1 MTRSRAAHRLLI
13 VSACLMCFPAAWA
26 EEHTFVLD
34 TRQWDEQPQSVHVA
48 GTFNGWSKDATP
60 MRPDSRG
67 LYRATVDLPDGVHQ
81 YKFVIDGERWV
92 RDAEHTDAELEAPD
106 GHGGMN
112 SAVLIGF
119 DARELPPPRAD
130 HINIEA
136 LRHDP
141 QSDARVVAT
150 GRMIILA
157 AQAQADDVQR
167 VTATLTESD
176 GVTHEAPLHHTRRHL
191 GWDHFAALVPVR
203 SQHLRYRLTYADG
216 DATVETSAHELEAIA
231 PFETP
236 DWAKDAVWYQVF
248 VERFRNG
255 DPSNDP
261 GEAWYENRLPWTADW
276 WQTHEAY
283 GEAPGAENFY
293 AGAGNA
299 WKRRFGG
306 DLQGVREKLPY
317 LRRLGVNALYFN
329 PIFEADS
336 AHKYDTSD
344 FRHIDDNFGVKGDLP
359 IAGETEDPATW
370 RWSASDK
377 VFLDFI
383 EEAHR
388 QGFRVIID
396 GVFNHVGRS
405 HPFFLDVLRHGRDS
419 RYADWFE
426 IMSWGQVPADR
437 FGDDATIDELLEVHG
452 KPGGIQWRAW
462 DGDNGHLPTF
472 RKDPKLGLAPGPRQ
486 HIFDITTRWLAPDGD
501 PGKGVDGFRLDVP
514 GDIPHPFWI
523 DWRKHVKSI
532 KPEAYLTGEI
542 WSFAHPWLAGD
553 QFDATMN
560 YPFAYAAEAF
570 FADRQTAIPPSEFAR
585 RLREVAYA
593 YPLQVALVQQNLLD
607 SHDTDRFASRIV
619 NPDRGY
625 DVRNRM
631 QDPEADFDPRKPNAT
646 EWRRFMQ
653 AVTCQFTFPGAP
665 LIYYGNEAGMWS
677 PDDPSNRMPMLWRD
691 LEPYDMPG
699 YTFHERVF
707 HHHQRLIA
715 LRHQVEPLRRGFFR
729 VVHTDDEA
737 GVIVYDRFLEDE
749 HVYIA
754 LNRSPERR
762 RIDLKIDNRQGRWR
776 NLLDPVVA
784 DLVPPEDKADARP
797 VLMPRPDAQT
807 LTVRHGAISVVLDAY
822 DGAVLVPAEE

>member
-1 MTRSRAAHRLLI
+1 MRILPIPFVLI
-13 VSACLMCFPAAWA
+13 SLFLSLPIANASAV
-26 EEHTFVLD
+26 EHTFVLD
-34 TRQWDEQPQSVHVA
+34 TRQWEQQPETVHVA
-48 GTFNGWSKDATP
+48 GSFNGWSKDATP
-60 MRPDSRG
+60 MRRDEHG
-67 LYRATVDLPDGVHQ
+67 VYRATVDLPEGVHQ
-81 YKFVIDGERWV
+81 YKFVIDGQRWV
-92 RDAEHTDAELEAPD
+92 RDPVHSDEELEEPD

-112 SAVLIGF
+112 CAVLIGF
-119 DARELPPPRAD
+119 DARELDPPRES
-130 HINIEA
+130 HIKREA

-141 QSDARVVAT
+141 RTGARVVAT
-150 GRMIILA
+150 GRMVILE
-157 AQAQADDVQR
+157 AQTQAGDVR
-167 VTATLTESD
+167 RITATITEAD
-176 GVTHEAPLHHTRRHL
+176 GTTHEASLHHTRRHL
-191 GWDHFAALVPVR
+191 GWDAFAALIPVHSER
-203 SQHLRYRLTYADG
+203 VRYRLTYADG
-216 DATVETSAHELEAIA
+216 EATIETPRHELHAVA

-236 DWAKDAVWYQVF
+236 EWAKDAAWYQVF

-255 DPSNDP
+255 EPSNDP

-276 WQTHEAY
+276 WDTHVEH
-283 GEAPGAENFY
+283 GEQPGAQNFY
-293 AGAGNA
+293 GGAGNV

-317 LRRLGVNALYFN
+317 LRRLGVNALYLN
-329 PIFEADS
+329 PVFEADS
-336 AHKYDTSD
+336 AHKYDTAD

-377 VFLDFI
+377 VFLDFLD
-383 EEAHR
+383 EAHR

-426 IMSWGQVPADR
+426 ITDWGPRKFDQ
-437 FGDDATIDELLEVHG
+437 FNGDSTLEALLEVHG
-452 KPGGIQWRAW
+452 KPGGVQWRAW

-472 RKDPKLGLAPGPRQ
+472 RKDPELGLAPGPRR
-486 HIFDITTRWLAPDGD
+486 HIFDITARWLAPDGD

-523 DWRKHVKSI
+523 DWRRHVKSI
-532 KPEAYLTGEI
+532 KPEALITGEI
-542 WSFAHPWLAGD
+542 WPFAHPWLEGD
-553 QFDATMN
+553 QFDATIN

-570 FADRQTAIPPSEFAR
+570 FADRQTAIPPTEFAR

-631 QDPEADFDPRKPNAT
+631 QDPDADFNPRRPNDT

-653 AVTCQFTFPGAP
+653 AVTCQMTFLGAP
-665 LIYYGNEAGMWS
+665 MIYYGNEAGMWS
-677 PDDPSNRMPMLWRD
+677 PDDPANRMPMLWRD
-691 LEPYDMPG
+691 REPYDMPG
-699 YTFHERVF
+699 FTFHEDVF
-707 HHHQRLIA
+707 AHHQRLIA
-715 LRHQVEPLRRGFFR
+715 LRRQLEPLRRGFFR

-737 GVIVYDRFLEDE
+737 GVIVYDRFLENE
-749 HVYIA
+749 HVYVA
-754 LNRSPERR
+754 LNRSKQTQRVR
-762 RIDLKIDNRQGRWR
+762 FDINGNAGRWV
-776 NLLDPVVA
+776 NLLDPDAAQVQPAV
-784 DLVPPEDKADARP
+784 DEADARP
-797 VLMPRPDAQT
+797 TLEWRGDTPVLN
-807 LTVRHGAISVVLDAY
+807 VRDGTISLVIEPY
-822 DGAVLVPAEE
+822 GGAVIAPVMD

>member
-1 MTRSRAAHRLLI
+1 MNRLKFCLALSLWMI
-13 VSACLMCFPAAWA
+13 LLLRGASASASP
-26 EEHTFVLD
+26 HTFMLD
-34 TRQWDEQPQSVHVA
+34 TRMWDDQPRSVHVA
-48 GTFNGWSKDATP
+48 GSFNGWSKDVAPLTRDDAG
-60 MRPDSRG
+60 MW
-67 LYRATVDLPDGVHQ
+67 RATLDLPEGVHQ
-81 YKFVIDGERWV
+81 YKFVIDGERWL
-92 RDAEHTDAELEAPD
+92 RDPAHSDAQLEEPD
-106 GHGGMN
+106 GHGGLN
-112 SAVLIGF
+112 SAVLLGF
-119 DARELPPPRAD
+119 DARTLPPPQAD
-130 HINIEA
+130 HIKREA
-136 LRHDP
+136 LRHNP
-141 QSDARVVAT
+141 ATDARVVAT
-150 GRMIILA
+150 GRMIILEAKTQA
-157 AQAQADDVQR
+157 ADVER
-167 VTATLTESD
+167 VTAMITEAD
-176 GVTHEAPLHHTRRHL
+176 GSKHEAPLHRTRMYL
-191 GWDHFAALVPVR
+191 GWDEFAALVPVR
-203 SQHLRYRLTYADG
+203 GEQVRYQLQYLDG
-216 DATVETSAHELEAIA
+216 SARVVSDEREVRVVT
-231 PFETP
+231 PFDTP

-261 GEAWYENRLPWTADW
+261 GEAWYENHLPWTVDW
-276 WQTHEAY
+276 WKTHVEH
-283 GEAPGAENFY
+283 GEVAGEENFHT
-293 AGAGNA
+293 GAGNV

-317 LRRLGVNALYFN
+317 LRELGVNAIYFN

-336 AHKYDTSD
+336 MHKYDTSD

-359 IAGETEDPATW
+359 IEGETEDPATW
-370 RWSASDK
+370 RWSASDQ

-388 QGFRVIID
+388 QGFKVIVD

-426 IMSWGQVPADR
+426 ITSWGEVPADR
-437 FGDDATIDELLEVHG
+437 FGDDATIEDLLEVHG
-452 KPGGIQWRAW
+452 KPGGIQWHAW

-486 HIFDITTRWLAPDGD
+486 HIFDITTRWLAPEAN
-501 PGKGVDGFRLDVP
+501 PRKGVDGFRLDVP

-532 KPEAYLTGEI
+532 KPEAYITGEI
-542 WSFAHPWLAGD
+542 WSFAQPWLGGD

-570 FADRQTAIPPSEFAR
+570 FADQETAITPSEFAQ
-585 RLREVAYA
+585 RLTEVAYA

-619 NPDRGY
+619 NPDLPY
-625 DVRNRM
+625 DGQNRL
-631 QDPEADFDPRKPNAT
+631 QDTGPDYNPRKPNAT
-646 EWRRFMQ
+646 EWQRFKQ
-653 AVTCQFTFPGAP
+653 AVTCQMTFPGAP

-699 YTFHERVF
+699 FTFHKDVF
-707 HHHQRLIA
+707 AHHQRLIA
-715 LRHQVEPLRRGFFR
+715 LRHQLEPLRRGFFR

-737 GVIVYDRFLEDE
+737 GVIVYDRFLEDG

-754 LNRSPERR
+754 LNRSPRPQR
-762 RIDLKIDNRQGRWR
+762 VVFTIDGVEDRWR
-776 NLLDPVVA
+776 NLLDP
-784 DLVPPEDKADARP
+784 KAATLQAPGEEPDARP
-797 VLMPRPDAQT
+797 QLRPVADAQ
-807 LTVRHGAISVVLDAY
+807 AITPREGKITIVLEPY
-822 DGAVLVPAEE
+822 GSAVLVPE